1 MRPSEDIGLLHG
13 HGLGRACVRA
23 RARARATLTA
33 AAVSVHGTRD
43 CGSARQGRP
52 RRAARCSMRP
62 QETGCSDVC
71 VVAAYRTSL
80 NFKTAASIGKK
91 VDHLGDH
98 SRLEWLRY
106 RNHPVSQEV
115 SQHAAEIIS
124 CKQPRHRSGGAT
136 NAACCKLNHA
146 RQRRQWDTRAQQTVA
161 PHHGRPPVPRRPR
174 HERADGAVERST
186 RRCIDWRCRAVELSL
201 PSAIWTS
208 TPKQQKEVCAARLA
222 LTKQILC

>member
-1 MRPSEDIGLLHG
+1 
-13 HGLGRACVRA
+13 VRA

-124 CKQPRHRSGGAT
+124 CKQPRHRSDQRGMLQT
-136 NAACCKLNHA
+136 EPCEAAAAVGHTSA
-146 RQRRQWDTRAQQTVA
+146 
-161 PHHGRPPVPRRPR
+161 
-174 HERADGAVERST
+174 ADGRTPSRATSCAAEAAPRACR
-186 RRCIDWRCRAVELSL
+186 RRCG
-201 PSAIWTS
+201 
-208 TPKQQKEVCAARLA
+208 A
-222 LTKQILC
+222 LDAEMY